1 MTFETFEEIIVE
13 PAIEADASRLGE
25 LVFAMERELWP
36 EDELDLDRFKETA
49 RDILSDG
56 NFRYWAYLARSQGE
70 LLGFI
75 TLAEKKAIYAGGP
88 FGEIVEF
95 YVVPSG
101 RCAGIGKS
109 LLARAVL
116 KGQELDWPYLEVA
129 APHQP
134 AWKTTLSFYLN
145 NEFREIGPR
154 LEREI

>member
-1 MTFETFEEIIVE
+1 MIFDEITVE
-13 PAIEADASRLGE
+13 PAREADAHRLGE
-25 LVFAMERELWP
+25 LVFAMESELWP
-36 EDELDLDRFKETA
+36 DDELDVREFRSTA
-49 RDILSDG
+49 EDILTDDG
-56 NFRYWAYLARSQGE
+56 SRYWAYLARSQGE
-70 LLGFI
+70 LLGLI
-75 TLAEKKAIYAGGP
+75 TLAEKKAIYAGGR

-101 RCAGIGKS
+101 RCAGVGKC
-109 LLARAVL
+109 LLQHAVL
-116 KGQELDWPYLEVA
+116 KGQEMDWPYLEVG